1 MVAGHPPLAEAD
13 EGPDEVG
20 RRQAEASCGA
30 FSGSGSGS
38 RGGSGSGRSTGA
50 SIGSTTMVL
59 EGPVKVTP
67 EG

>member
-1 MVAGHPPLAEAD
+1 MVAGDPPLAKAD

-30 FSGSGSGS
+30 FSGSGS